1 MAGVDPL
8 NAHPNITVRNQ
19 SIRIRYPDLF
29 IKGETRRFTKAIFGL
44 SDVDHLK
51 LDPSKHQLEI
61 LLTSGGSSA
70 RDALLKLSELL
81 NQPVTADYPIPSLN
95 TVSPQTLK
103 RWRQLITSLDLMES
117 EPGRVKIKY
126 QRTAAFQPSGGE
138 IERQLSGLPGVLS
151 VRARRLTKNIEIRFD
166 QDVNPDTWIRTLER
180 LFSTAPSALS
190 HSKAAKVP
198 FLAANTNL
206 VLSTGGQFFFPAAI
220 PIAST
225 ILVLTRIPHI
235 RKATRELTKGKVGSP
250 FFGCVVLACSVAGHA
265 PFASALAEWLGCIW
279 EKRWRSQILKESKIL
294 LSEIEPYLVECSP
307 DIKTLPVHT
316 GEITAFDGILSDG
329 DILLQDVMGDPLL
342 VPVIRKRKGDA
353 IASGYRV
360 IGGSGTLTRSNAS
373 GPHRLQQIVDT
384 IAALPQTLHEDPL
397 LIREA
402 RRVADKP
409 VYPNLAIAG
418 VAVATGGLHMASAVL
433 HQDWSQ
439 SPMIA
444 APTEFFR
451 DVRSALRRGALVSSP
466 QALKTLG
473 QTPYLIIDVDY
484 PHLDATRPLV
494 TDIEV
499 GSSSENLAHRWALA
513 LAGWVGDERSE
524 ALVDLARA
532 MKSEPIDARL
542 IGFEGGSTIL
552 EIEGRSVHLVDLP
565 SETSIPSLRIE
576 IENGP
581 TETLH
586 FSPSDASLHAG
597 TFEQLRALGLTP
609 LLTSPKGSLGRTQ
622 QLARQLGID
631 HTEQDLTTC
640 LQALRSQGTP
650 TALLVGHTNDETI
663 QDLADVRI
671 SPVSTLDQPKAS
683 ITLIGE
689 SISELPRLV
698 IAARTLPLR
707 VGIASLK
714 TLPTNLLCILGAFSG
729 NLTGTT
735 ATVLAHTGVMGVSV
749 QQGRKMKQR
758 TR

>member
-8 NAHPNITVRNQ
+8 NAHPNITVKNQ

-29 IKGETRRFTKAIFGL
+29 IKGETPRFTKAIFGL

-61 LLTSGGSSA
+61 LLNSGGSSA

-81 NQPVTADYPIPSLN
+81 NQPVASESPIPSLN

-103 RWRQLITSLDLMES
+103 RWRQLITCLDLIEP

-126 QRTAAFQPSGGE
+126 QRTAGFQASGRE
-138 IERQLSGLPGVLS
+138 IERQLTGLPGVLN
-151 VRARRLTKNIEIRFD
+151 VRVGRLTKSIEIRFD
-166 QDVNPDTWIRTLER
+166 QDVNPKTWIRTLER

-225 ILVLTRIPHI
+225 VLVLTRIPHI

-307 DIKTLPVHT
+307 DIKELTVHT
-316 GEITAFDGILSDG
+316 GEITAFDGLLADG

-353 IASGYRV
+353 VASGYRV
-360 IGGSGTLTRSNAS
+360 IGGSGTLARANDSAS
-373 GPHRLQQIVDT
+373 HRLQQIVDT
-384 IAALPQTLHEDPL
+384 IAALPETLHEDPL
-397 LIREA
+397 LVREA

-451 DVRSALRRGALVSSP
+451 DVRNALRRGALVSSP

-473 QTPYLIIDVDY
+473 QSPYLVIDVDY
-484 PHLDATRPLV
+484 PGLDATRPLV
-494 TDIEV
+494 TEIEV
-499 GSSSENLAHRWALA
+499 GSSAENLAHRWALA
-513 LAGWVGDERSE
+513 LAGWVGDERGE

-542 IGFEGGSTIL
+542 IGFEAGRTIL

-581 TETLH
+581 AETLK
-586 FSPSDASLHAG
+586 FSPSEASLHAG

-609 LLTSPKGSLGRTQ
+609 LLTSARGNWGRTQ

-640 LQALRSQGTP
+640 LQALRAQGTP

-671 SPVSTLDQPKAS
+671 SPASTLDQPKAS

-698 IAARTLPLR
+698 VAARTLPLR

-758 TR
+758 NR